1 MDRCVLIG
9 ILPKKFACLRNWKYL
24 CPSCLLAMQR
34 KRYWRSK
41 SKIKGT
47 LRPSS
52 IKKPGDCVSI
62 DHLISAQPGLI
73 PRICGKHTMDRI
85 CAAVVFKDHN
95 SDFDYTHLMTSCNLE
110 ETIAAKQ
117 AFEKIAA
124 TYNVKI
130 KHYHADNGHFA
141 CQGFRDEVARCGQ
154 TISFCGVGAHHQNGI
169 VENHIGLLTRWSRT
183 SLLHAKRHWPEM
195 ITTILW
201 PYALKAAS
209 QRYNQFHINKQGLSP
224 EQRFSGSTV
233 KLLITNRHP

>member
-1 MDRCVLIG
+1 
-9 ILPKKFACLRNWKYL
+9 
-24 CPSCLLAMQR
+24 MQR

-85 CAAVVFKDHN
+85 CEAVVFKDHK
-95 SDFDYTHLMTSCNLE
+95 SDLGYTHLMTSCNLE

-130 KHYHADNGHFA
+130 KHYHADNGHFD
-141 CQGFRDEVARCGQ
+141 CQDSAMKWLVVDKLFLFVELVL
-154 TISFCGVGAHHQNGI
+154 TIKM
-169 VENHIGLLTRWSRT
+169 GLLKS
-183 SLLHAKRHWPEM
+183 
-195 ITTILW
+195 I
-201 PYALKAAS
+201 
-209 QRYNQFHINKQGLSP
+209 FV
-224 EQRFSGSTV
+224 F
-233 KLLITNRHP
+233 